1 MNRRT
6 RMLECGGF
14 RVQAMLVE
22 DARGV
27 LTLAEGGVKETVE
40 KRKAEVKEKRVA
52 SATRRDI
59 GGEVCKRLYG
69 FHGRA

>member
-1 MNRRT
+1 MCKGRFGFLNRRT
-6 RMLECGGF
+6 RMQECGTF

-40 KRKAEVKEKRVA
+40 KRKAEVKEKQRQ
-52 SATRRDI
+52 TF
-59 GGEVCKRLYG
+59 KP
-69 FHGRA
+69 